1 MHMSSTEKLKKYLE
15 QLCPI
20 SQGDW
25 ELFSSR
31 LQRRVFNRKQQVLRA
46 GEVENYVSFIEQ
58 GIVRYYV
65 EEGDKD
71 ITFELAFENSLAAGY
86 DSFLTRTPVV
96 YSGET
101 LVPTELWSITYADL
115 QAVYAESKVGER
127 LGRLAAEQLYIRK
140 NKRQMWLLKDT
151 AEQRYMRLVH
161 EYSHFLQLVPLKYLA
176 SYIGITPQALSR
188 IRKRIS

>member
-31 LQRRVFNRKQQVLRA
+31 LQRRVFDRKQQVLRA